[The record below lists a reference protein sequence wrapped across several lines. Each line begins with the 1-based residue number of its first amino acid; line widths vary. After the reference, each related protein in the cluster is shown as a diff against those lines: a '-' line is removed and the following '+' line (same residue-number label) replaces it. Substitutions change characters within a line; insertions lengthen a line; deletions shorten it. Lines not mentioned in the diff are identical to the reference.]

1 MGFKEILGSV
11 IVSIVLLTGC
21 TQEVRTNRLAKS
33 IELNPA
39 LTREEKQFAKQ
50 MVQFQSRDLETNQDQ
65 AKATF
70 ASPNYRLP
78 AELLNSEVF
87 RKWGFNPAGDLT
99 MEEKYYLFSIPQLDD
114 TWKRIGS
121 IDLNKL
127 SPEENRFVKDQH
139 TEYGPGAINLRQNT
153 REKQGSL
160 TPQQDM
166 WFDLIKACTGDDKL
180 DDKGL
185 VVLYRLTP
193 R

>member
-1 MGFKEILGSV
+1 MAYKILVST
-11 IVSIVLLTGC
+11 IVSILSLTGC
-21 TQEVRTNRLAKS
+21 SQEVRTNRLAKN

-50 MVQFQSRDLETNQDQ
+50 MVQFQSRVLETNQDQ

-127 SPEENRFVKDQH
+127 SPEESRFVKDRH
-139 TEYGPGAINLRQNT
+139 TEYGPGAINLRQKT